1 MLAPARVPLAKLPK
15 SGAQSKPMPGIAI
28 IGAQWGDEGKGKVT
42 DALVPA
48 ADFVVRYQGG
58 ANAGHTVVA
67 HGKTFKLH
75 LLPTGVLHS
84 QVVNILGD
92 GMVIDVGKLAEELA
106 AIRSEGFDPVV
117 RVSLAAHLVL
127 PHHKHV
133 ESRGNF
139 VGTTGRGIGPAYADR
154 ARRVGVRVADLFDEA
169 VLRDRLGY
177 LLEAKPNS
185 TREVGWTSVE
195 RAMEDLY
202 PAREVLRPLAEDT
215 GMLLRS
221 ALAKGRKILFEG
233 AQGTMLDLNYGTY
246 PFVTSSHP
254 TVGGIVVGAGVSH
267 KAIDKVYGVAKAYA
281 TRVGNGPF
289 PGELTGELGSLL
301 RERGGEFGTTTGRP
315 RRVGWLDAAAL
326 RYAAE
331 VNGIDG
337 LVLTKLDVL
346 SGIDP
351 VRIALSHDNGTE
363 YLELPGWGSLHG
375 VQERADLPGNLIA
388 FIERIE
394 ELIGVPVVMFS
405 TSPRREDTFGTVS
418 WV

>member
-1 MLAPARVPLAKLPK
+1 
-15 SGAQSKPMPGIAI
+15 MPGIVI
-28 IGAQWGDEGKGKVT
+28 IGAQWGDEGKGKVA
-42 DALVPA
+42 DALVPEA
-48 ADFVVRYQGG
+48 HFVVRYQGG

-84 QVVNILGD
+84 HVTNVLGD
-92 GMVIDVGKLAEELA
+92 GMVIDATKLADELS
-106 AIRSEGFDPVV
+106 AIRAEGFDPTVK
-117 RVSLAAHLVL
+117 VSLAAHLVL
-127 PHHKHV
+127 PHHKYV

-154 ARRVGVRVADLFDEA
+154 ARRIGVRVADLFDET
-169 VLRDRLGY
+169 VLRNRLGY

-185 TREVGWTSVE
+185 TREVGWTSVD

-202 PAREVLRPLAEDT
+202 PTREVLQPLAEDT
-215 GMLLRS
+215 GRLLR
-221 ALAKGRKILFEG
+221 LAEAQGRKILFEG

-246 PFVTSSHP
+246 PFVTSSYP
-254 TVGGIVVGAGVSH
+254 TVGGVLVGTGVSH
-267 KAIDKVYGVAKAYA
+267 KAITKVYGVAKAYA

-289 PGELTGELGSLL
+289 PSEIDDELGSVL

-315 RRVGWLDAAAL
+315 RRVGWLDTVAL

-331 VNGIDG
+331 INGFDG

-351 VRIALSHDNGTE
+351 VKIAISYDHGIK
-363 YLELPGWGSLHG
+363 YLELAGWGSVAG
-375 VQERADLPGNLIA
+375 VQERADLPANLLA
-388 FIERIE
+388 FIERVE
-394 ELIGVPVVMFS
+394 DLVGVPVVMFS

>member
-1 MLAPARVPLAKLPK
+1 MLAPATVPPAKLHK
-15 SGAQSKPMPGIAI
+15 SGAQPKPMPGIAI

-75 LLPTGVLHS
+75 LLPTGVLHP
-84 QVVNILGD
+84 QVINVLGD

-106 AIRSEGFDPVV
+106 AIRSQGFDPVL
-117 RVSLAAHLVL
+117 RVSMAAHLVL

-133 ESRGNF
+133 ESRGDF

-195 RAMEDLY
+195 RALEDLY
-202 PAREVLRPLAEDT
+202 PAREVLGPLAEDT
-215 GMLLRS
+215 GGLLRA
-221 ALAKGRKILFEG
+221 ALAQGRRILFEG

-254 TVGGIVVGAGVSH
+254 TVGGILVGAGVNH

-289 PGELTGELGSLL
+289 PSELTGELGSVL

-315 RRVGWLDAAAL
+315 RRVGWLDAVAL

-331 VNGIDG
+331 INGFDG

-346 SGIDP
+346 SDINP
-351 VRIALSHDNGTE
+351 VRIAVSYQNGTQ
-363 YLELPGWGSLHG
+363 YLELPGWGSLQG

-394 ELIGVPVVMFS
+394 GLIGVPVVMFS
-405 TSPRREDTFGTVS
+405 TSPKREDTFGSVS
-418 WV
+418 WI

>member
-1 MLAPARVPLAKLPK
+1 
-15 SGAQSKPMPGIAI
+15 
-28 IGAQWGDEGKGKVT
+28 
-42 DALVPA
+42 
-48 ADFVVRYQGG
+48 
-58 ANAGHTVVA
+58 
-67 HGKTFKLH
+67 
-75 LLPTGVLHS
+75 
-84 QVVNILGD
+84 
-92 GMVIDVGKLAEELA
+92 
-106 AIRSEGFDPVV
+106 
-117 RVSLAAHLVL
+117 
-127 PHHKHV
+127 
-133 ESRGNF
+133 
-139 VGTTGRGIGPAYADR
+139 
-154 ARRVGVRVADLFDEA
+154 
-169 VLRDRLGY
+169 
-177 LLEAKPNS
+177 
-185 TREVGWTSVE
+185 
-195 RAMEDLY
+195 MEDLY